1 MKKKFTLVLSLL
13 VAGGM
18 AIDMNNRTAHGNSS
32 GAPAGN
38 SGSPADGNTC
48 ARSGCHLGGPSQ
60 TDETV
65 SITGNIPVEGY
76 TPGTTYQMSA
86 TMSNGG
92 SKFGF
97 SLSPQNAQ
105 GTKLGTLIASGSGTS
120 LNGAGGKYV
129 THTFSGNTGSGG
141 SKTWDFEWTAPAAGT
156 GDVTF
161 YGAFNFANNNSST
174 SGDVIVAHTQSFSE
188 NINTGISEQQLE
200 AIAIYPNP
208 AEDMINIRLSDV
220 DEVIMVQ
227 MYGMDGRAVISEKF
241 TNGEISLDLASR
253 NVSAGLYILQV
264 EAAGSKVIRKVV
276 VR

>member
-1 MKKKFTLVLSLL
+1 MKKRFTLVLSLL
-13 VAGGM
+13 VVGGM

-32 GAPAGN
+32 TAPFGN
-38 SGSPADGNTC
+38 TGSPSDGNTC

-60 TDETV
+60 TNQAV
-65 SITGNIPVEGY
+65 SITSDIPGNGY
-76 TPGTTYQMSA
+76 TPGQTYNMTA
-86 TMSNGG
+86 TMTNGG

-97 SLSPQNAQ
+97 SISPQNAQ
-105 GTKLGTLIASGSGTS
+105 GTKLGTLIASGAGTALNGPQNKYITQTAAGNSGSGTKS
-120 LNGAGGKYV
+120 W
-129 THTFSGNTGSGG
+129 TFQ
-141 SKTWDFEWTAPAAGT
+141 WTAPATGT
-156 GDVTF
+156 GNVTF
-161 YGAFNFANNNSST
+161 YGAFNFANNDAT
-174 SGDVIVAHTQSFSE
+174 TTGDVIVAHSQVFAE
-188 NINTGISEQQLE
+188 AVATGISEQQLE

-227 MYGMDGRAVISEKF
+227 MYGMDGRAVINEKF